1 MTDAERLDEIYRE
14 YRPKVLDYIRSHVG
28 NPEDAEDL
36 CSEVFRKVLEH
47 LDPAA
52 GTAVS
57 SYIYTITRNTVV
69 DYYRTR
75 RVHTPLSE
83 ELPDEGGME
92 ETLLNRETL
101 ERLSR
106 ALRALEPRERDI
118 VVLHYSQG
126 DSLQEIS
133 RKMELPYGVVKRA
146 HQSALK
152 SLRSHMAE
160 AAP

>member
-83 ELPDEGGME
+83 ELPDE
-92 ETLLNRETL
+92 TLLNRETL